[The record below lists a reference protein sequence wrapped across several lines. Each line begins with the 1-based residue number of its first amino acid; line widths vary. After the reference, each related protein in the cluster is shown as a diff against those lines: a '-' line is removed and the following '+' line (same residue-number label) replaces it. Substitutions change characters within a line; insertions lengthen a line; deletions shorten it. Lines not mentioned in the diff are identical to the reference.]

1 MPAAAPSA
9 DRPLTPHEEQFWQ
22 RYSPHHEFPLSS
34 ATSIALHVLALV
46 LLALLGWWLARQA
59 IATRSALPELPV
71 HVLPG
76 KPGGAPSGDGSEPT
90 AAGGDPRAEDVG
102 PKAQVNK
109 EQAEIPR
116 VDLGQP
122 RIAEPEQ
129 TENKGELE
137 RLIKESQRI
146 GNESERITKENREK
160 LRRGLARLGRA
171 DKSGPGGGGKDGKD
185 GGSGNRTGP
194 GPGTLEERERR
205 MGRWV
210 MVFDTY
216 NGEDYARQLA
226 GLGAFLGIPVG
237 KGDSVSYKIIRDLK
251 ARPVAGD
258 VEDLADIGR
267 IQWTDERPESIAP
280 LCRALNIHP
289 VPDHLLA
296 FFPIELEQRLLRLE
310 LRYKGLREDQIRE
323 TRFKIRKTADGYE
336 PMVIEQKAN

>member
-1 MPAAAPSA
+1 MPTAAPSA
-9 DRPLTPHEEQFWQ
+9 DRPLTPPEEQFWQ

-46 LLALLGWWLARQA
+46 LLALLGWWLARQVGA
-59 IATRSALPELPV
+59 SRSPLAELPV
-71 HVLPG
+71 QIIPG
-76 KPGGAPSGDGSEPT
+76 KPGGGPAGQGPEAVAVDG
-90 AAGGDPRAEDVG
+90 G
-102 PKAQVNK
+102 PKAEDTGPMQPGTK
-109 EQAEIPR
+109 HEDESRR
-116 VDLGQP
+116 VELGQP
-122 RIAEPEQ
+122 RIASPQ
-129 TENKGELE
+129 HVDENHNLQRLIEEGKRAGEL
-137 RLIKESQRI
+137 SP
-146 GNESERITKENREK
+146 RITEANRK
-160 LRRGLARLGRA
+160 RLRDGLKRQTSKDG
-171 DKSGPGGGGKDGKD
+171 SSPTGVGKDGKD

-237 KGDSVSYKIIRDLK
+237 KGDGVSYKIIRDLK

-258 VEDLADIGR
+258 FEDLADIGR

-336 PMVIEQKAN
+336 PMVIEQKAK